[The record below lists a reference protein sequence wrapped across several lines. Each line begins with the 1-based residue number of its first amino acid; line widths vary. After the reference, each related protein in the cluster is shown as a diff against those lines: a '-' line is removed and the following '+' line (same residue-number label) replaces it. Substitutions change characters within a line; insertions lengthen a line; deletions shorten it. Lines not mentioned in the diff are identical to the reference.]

1 MFQKYYYFHSFKI
14 NQTIKQKTKK
24 GKIQNET
31 KLNNTNAKSKT
42 INIYTYAYIYI
53 NIYILFVK
61 SIIVLI
67 NNTNKMYLICNL
79 LKGK

>member
-1 MFQKYYYFHSFKI
+1 M
-14 NQTIKQKTKK
+14 
-24 GKIQNET
+24 QNET
-31 KLNNTNAKSKT
+31 KQNNTNEKSTT

-67 NNTNKMYLICNL
+67 NNTIKMYLICNL
-79 LKGK
+79 LKGKRQR